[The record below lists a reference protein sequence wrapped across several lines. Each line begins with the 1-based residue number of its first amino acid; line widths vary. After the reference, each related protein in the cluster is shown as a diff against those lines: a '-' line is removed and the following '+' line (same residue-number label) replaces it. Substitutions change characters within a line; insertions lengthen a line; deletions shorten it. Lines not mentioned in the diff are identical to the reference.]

1 MKNKIIIAAIAA
13 FFIFMNASTIQDVY
27 VCLPCGSSCDTIT
40 TSSPDTCAHCNMQMV
55 KKSTVV
61 FDTVL
66 PAQLYSHIKKA
77 GVNNVIL
84 LDVRTPGEFNG
95 TAAEKFGRL
104 KNAIN
109 IPIQQLQQ
117 RINELKPYKQKE
129 IIVYCSHSHRSP
141 QASYLL
147 TQNGFAKVTNMQRGM
162 YIWKEEVKDKESN
175 ENLYINQE

>member
-1 MKNKIIIAAIAA
+1 MKNKIIITAITASFLFINAA
-13 FFIFMNASTIQDVY
+13 TVQDVY
-27 VCLPCGSSCDTIT
+27 VCLPCGNSCDAIT
-40 TSSPDTCAHCNMQMV
+40 SNSPGTCTHCNMQMV
-55 KKSTVV
+55 KKATVV

-77 GVNNVIL
+77 GSDNVIL
-84 LDVRTPGEFNG
+84 LDVRTPEEFNG
-95 TAAEKFGRL
+95 TATEKFGKL
-104 KNAIN
+104 KNAVN

-117 RINELKPYKQKE
+117 RLNELEPYKQKE

-162 YIWKEEVKDKESN
+162 YIWKMEVKDIESN
-175 ENLYINQE
+175 ELLYVSQE